1 MFNKPSLAF
10 LSSLTTDFTPVIK
23 GFAHQTYIPLDLS
36 IHQNLLSTSVLF
48 NPVQMQERLTQWLH
62 KNQAEVAFG
71 GYMELRKIYD
81 RSMHFLTDEAQKR
94 NLHLGVDF
102 WAAAE
107 TPVVAPIAGRVHS
120 LANNEGYGN
129 YGPTLLL
136 EHQISGHQF
145 FSLYG
150 HLSLASLSLLQQ
162 GDLVKAGDTIGFL
175 GDARVNGDYAP
186 HLHFQLILDIEN
198 YVGDYP
204 GVARALEKPYYL
216 KNCPDP
222 NILLKYKSA

>member
-1 MFNKPSLAF
+1 MSNKPSLAF

-23 GFAHQTYIPLDLS
+23 GFSHQTYIPLDLS
-36 IHQNLLSTSVLF
+36 IHQKLFSTTALF
-48 NPVQMQERLTQWLH
+48 HPEQMQDHLTKWLH
-62 KNQAEVAFG
+62 KKGAQVAFG
-71 GYMELRKIYD
+71 GYMELRQIYD

-102 WAAAE
+102 WAPAE

-136 EHQISGHQF
+136 EHQINGRQF

-150 HLSLASLSLLQQ
+150 HLSIASLSLLKQ
-162 GDLVKAGDTIGFL
+162 GDFVKAGGTIGFL
-175 GDARVNGDYAP
+175 GETLVNGDYAP
-186 HLHFQLILDIEN
+186 HLHFQLILDLEN
-198 YVGDYP
+198 YEGDYP
-204 GVARALEKPYYL
+204 GVATALEKPYYL

-222 NILLKYKSA
+222 NLLLKYKSA